1 MGMTLRL
8 GGMMERIG
16 GEFLRRVGVCIYYQ
30 VAYKRGRILTS
41 ELRTERRRKGRSSR
55 WT

>member
-30 VAYKRGRILTS
+30 VTYKRGRILTS
-41 ELRTERRRKGRSSR
+41 ELRTE
-55 WT
+55 